1 MPLALLAVERTAAI
15 VLLAAALFSSTNV
28 DDLFV
33 LTALFMNPAFRA
45 REIVIGQYA
54 GIALLFSL
62 SLLASL
68 LALAIPRAYIGA
80 AGLFPILLGLKGL
93 WDRRKGAAEQGKASP
108 VSDSGK
114 WGRTMMVA
122 LLTLTNG
129 GDNLSIYV
137 PVFALHSRLEL
148 LVIGVTFAFLTGI
161 WCYVAHH
168 FVHHP
173 RLGHPVRKYGALVVP
188 YLLIVIGVLILWD
201 AGTIHLLI
209 RPMHRGI

>member
-1 MPLALLAVERTAAI
+1 
-15 VLLAAALFSSTNV
+15 
-28 DDLFV
+28 
-33 LTALFMNPAFRA
+33 MNPAFRA

-80 AGLFPILLGLKGL
+80 AGLFPIFLGLKGL
-93 WDRRKGAAEQGKASP
+93 WEGRKAAAEQGKASP
-108 VSDSGK
+108 IADSGK

-148 LVIGVTFAFLTGI
+148 LVIGVTFAFLTGS
-161 WCYVAHH
+161 WCYVAHRV
-168 FVHHP
+168 VHHP
-173 RLGHPVRKYGALVVP
+173 PFGKSGEEVWVAPRSVPSNRHRRVDPLGGRDHTPA
-188 YLLIVIGVLILWD
+188 
-201 AGTIHLLI
+201 H
-209 RPMHRGI
+209 